1 MINSSNILI
10 GSGMSSL
17 VFYKN
22 SKKQLQVISQNTGNI
37 FQRKNFYEYDGFGGN
52 SNIWGGYINFKKHKI
67 FLKRKIYNRIFN
79 KGIFKV
85 KKIFNNSSPFVGTY
99 SLVDQNNEIFKV
111 KKSYFKKKILDEK
124 IEKIK
129 INKNFLELKSSMK
142 TFRTKN
148 LILCIGNLNLIKL
161 LNNSGIVRDDDIISF
176 DDGECSYVLNF
187 MIDFKKNYY
196 IPMPLNKIVE
206 KIIFKRSVKYPTIY
220 SSIILQKFTKKFK
233 NYKFSCKNLL
243 NDDKKKLRYFLSNHV
258 VNLKINN
265 IPIRKFIL
273 NKSKKIDIFCSGVLK
288 KYSPG
293 PIIQDLI
300 YDICKK

>member
-1 MINSSNILI
+1 
-10 GSGMSSL
+10 
-17 VFYKN
+17 
-22 SKKQLQVISQNTGNI
+22 
-37 FQRKNFYEYDGFGGN
+37 
-52 SNIWGGYINFKKHKI
+52 
-67 FLKRKIYNRIFN
+67 
-79 KGIFKV
+79 
-85 KKIFNNSSPFVGTY
+85 
-99 SLVDQNNEIFKV
+99 
-111 KKSYFKKKILDEK
+111 
-124 IEKIK
+124 
-129 INKNFLELKSSMK
+129 
-142 TFRTKN
+142 
-148 LILCIGNLNLIKL
+148 
-161 LNNSGIVRDDDIISF
+161 
-176 DDGECSYVLNF
+176 
-187 MIDFKKNYY
+187 
-196 IPMPLNKIVE
+196 MPLNKIVE